1 MNGLVWRDD
10 AQLVDVRVVKSY
22 GAIPGAVLFVG
33 TL

>member
-1 MNGLVWRDD
+1 MNKVVWRDD

-22 GAIPGAVLFVG
+22 GREPGAVLTVG